1 MHTTPTHT
9 VTNPHP
15 QSQLRE
21 LEAEFQLVKLRVEIK
36 VLETLEALM
45 DDPKPTGD
53 AKKDAIVAR
62 ERKQAMSQARA
73 KQKSRKGKKR

>member
-1 MHTTPTHT
+1 VAAPRGGCTGPSRN
-9 VTNPHP
+9 VDNLKNL
-15 QSQLRE
+15 Q
-21 LEAEFQLVKLRVEIK
+21 
-36 VLETLEALM
+36 ALM

-73 KQKSRKGKKR
+73 KQKPRKGKKR